1 MTSHDAKPVLYVVDT
16 PIGNLAD
23 LTRRA
28 EQVLQE
34 VSLVIA
40 EDTRRTR
47 KLLSHLDTSAR
58 MMSFH
63 EHSDEG
69 RQREVLRGIQDVMEA
84 ALVSDAGSPVV
95 SDPGAKLVRAAQADG
110 IQVVPIP
117 GPSAV
122 TASLALSGFPADR
135 YWFAGYPPDRDP
147 ARERWMASL
156 RTETDTVVVFVA
168 PHDLRDLLSEL
179 AGTMPDRRVAATNE
193 LTKEHESVVHD
204 SVSGLADRM
213 DDMNL
218 KGEWTLVFE
227 PLDEE
232 VSEEETEDVSDED
245 LDVILEAG
253 VKMSS
258 GARILS
264 GMRDVA
270 RGEAYDLLQER
281 KEERDGDE

>member
-1 MTSHDAKPVLYVVDT
+1 MASSDAKPVLYVVDT

-23 LTRRA
+23 ISRRA
-28 EQVLQE
+28 ERVLRE
-34 VSLVIA
+34 VSLVVA
-40 EDTRRTR
+40 EDTRRSR

-58 MMSFH
+58 LMSFH
-63 EHSDEG
+63 EHSEEG
-69 RQREVLRGIQDVMEA
+69 RPRAILSELREMKEA

-95 SDPGAKLVRAAQADG
+95 SDPGAQLIREVQEEG
-110 IQVVPIP
+110 GEVVPVP

-122 TASLALSGFPADR
+122 TAALALSGFPADR
-135 YWFAGYPPDRDP
+135 YRFAGYPPDGDRG
-147 ARERWMASL
+147 REQWIERL

-168 PHDLRDLLSEL
+168 PHDVRDLVAEL
-179 AGTMPDRRVAATNE
+179 VAKMPDRRVAATNE

-232 VSEEETEDVSDED
+232 VQEEEPEDVTDED

-264 GMRDVA
+264 GMRDVT

-281 KEERDGDE
+281 KEDTSG